1 MIEQVLSYNTVLSFS
16 VGTTISH
23 AFLPAMKKSLHTV
36 LVNICTAI
44 QNVACFHAAVTAAE
58 THHPLPQCVH
68 IHCLVSISVQQAL
81 MDVYGCNFFRM
92 EEFSLTP
99 FLQTQTHVRHRAARL
114 LLCCNLYTTTTWNG
128 ILVGRF
134 NLHCRTTNQEKPTFT
149 SPTNMENKLEYSA
162 IYLSLKVL

>member
-1 MIEQVLSYNTVLSFS
+1 MSCAFS
-16 VGTTISH
+16 PV
-23 AFLPAMKKSLHTV
+23 MKKRLHTV

-114 LLCCNLYTTTTWNG
+114 LLCCHLYTTTTWNG
-128 ILVGRF
+128 ILAVRF
-134 NLHCRTTNQEKPTFT
+134 NTYCHTTTILDCGPVTQ
-149 SPTNMENKLEYSA
+149 NMRHLLFGAK
-162 IYLSLKVL
+162 YLLLNVLKFILLQG